1 MPGLFRSRT
10 FELCWER
17 TVRAWLVSFLL
28 VCVACS
34 DRAVRSGSLSEEAD
48 FLPMAA
54 DSAELVSSFVIDE
67 DTLGGDQP
75 RLVLRCEA
83 GRLGAYLVVG
93 TPAEVESGR
102 VDDRAVAVL
111 LDSTPSC

>member
-1 MPGLFRSRT
+1 M
-10 FELCWER
+10 
-17 TVRAWLVSFLL
+17 RAWLVSFLL
-28 VCVACS
+28 ICVACS
-34 DRAVRSGSLSEEAD
+34 DRGVRSGSLSQEAD

-54 DSAELVSSFVIDE
+54 DSAELVSSFVINE

-75 RLVLRCEA
+75 RLMLRCEA
-83 GRLGAYLVVG
+83 GRLGAYLLVG

>member
-10 FELCWER
+10 FELSGEG

-28 VCVACS
+28 VSVACS

-54 DSAELVSSFVIDE
+54 DSAELVSSFVIDG

-75 RLVLRCEA
+75 RLVLRCED

-93 TPAEVESGR
+93 TPAEVESGQ
-102 VDDRAVAVL
+102 VDDSAVVVL